1 MKKTRILCALLI
13 AVAMTIALAACA
25 APAAPAP
32 AAPAP
37 APTPEAPAPAPAPA
51 PEPPPTPVSPE
62 VPIEPDITLAGDIIL
77 GWWGN
82 PTRNAQTTQVITMF
96 NEQFPDIAVE
106 ELTVGWGDY
115 WTMLGTLAASN
126 DLPDVVQMDISTL
139 EEYVENA
146 QLLRLDSLIQSGQI
160 NLSNVPASVI
170 ELGRVGD
177 GIYAISIGQNSP
189 AMIYNATLMEELGI
203 TVPYNITVEQFVE
216 ISRQVYSERGI
227 RTNFALSDPSNP
239 LEFMVRGD
247 GLNMWQNPTPEMFL
261 PYFELIAQA
270 AEEGWGYD
278 PAHFIGR
285 AGVVDQD
292 PLVAGGAPNT
302 QSWVTFG
309 WSNGITGLQNAAPEG
324 MVLAMAHYPS
334 HNPAL
339 SNYVRASMY
348 FSISASSPNVDAAAA
363 LISFWTNSIAA
374 HTVMLGER
382 GVPASTTVVDAI
394 APNLSEVAQI
404 MFDFVALVQDAAT
417 VPYALRPAAA
427 GEINS
432 QLRLIVDE
440 VAGGVR
446 TPADAAAD
454 FAAFANNL
462 L

>member
-1 MKKTRILCALLI
+1 PPT
-13 AVAMTIALAACA
+13 
-25 APAAPAP
+25 
-32 AAPAP
+32 
-37 APTPEAPAPAPAPA
+37 PTPEPPVEI
-51 PEPPPTPVSPE
+51 PEPDPTLE
-62 VPIEPDITLAGDIIL
+62 GNITL

-82 PTRNAQTTQVITMF
+82 PTRNAQTTAVITMF
-96 NEQFPDIAVE
+96 NEFFPDIAVE

-115 WTMLGTLAASN
+115 WTMLGTLAASG

-139 EEYVENA
+139 EEYVQNA
-146 QLLRLDSLIQSGQI
+146 QLLDLTPLIESGQI
-160 NLSNVPASVI
+160 DLTNVPPAVI
-170 ELGRVGD
+170 ELGRVGT
-177 GIYAISIGQNSP
+177 GIYALSIGQNSP

-203 TVPYNITVEQFVE
+203 DVPYNITIDQFVE
-216 ISRQVYSERGI
+216 ISRQVYAERGI

-239 LEFMVRGD
+239 LEFLVRGD

-261 PYFELIAQA
+261 PWFELIAQA
-270 AEEGWGYD
+270 ADEGWGYD

-292 PLVAGGAPNT
+292 PMVAGGAPNT

-348 FSISASSPNVDAAAA
+348 FSIAANSANVDAAAA
-363 LISFWTNSIAA
+363 FISFWTNSVAA

-382 GVPASTTVVDAI
+382 GVPASAAVVDAI
-394 APNLSEVAQI
+394 APNLSPVAQI
-404 MFDFVALVQDAAT
+404 MFDFVSLVQDAAT

-432 QLRLIVDE
+432 QLRLLVDE
-440 VAGGVR
+440 VAAGIR
-446 TPADAAAD
+446 TPAEAAD
-454 FAAFANNL
+454 TFAAFASNL

>member
-1 MKKTRILCALLI
+1 
-13 AVAMTIALAACA
+13 
-25 APAAPAP
+25 
-32 AAPAP
+32 
-37 APTPEAPAPAPAPA
+37 
-51 PEPPPTPVSPE
+51 
-62 VPIEPDITLAGDIIL
+62 
-77 GWWGN
+77 
-82 PTRNAQTTQVITMF
+82 MF

-115 WTMLGTLAASN
+115 WTMLGTLAASR

-146 QLLRLDSLIQSGQI
+146 QLLRLDALIQSGQI
-160 NLSNVPASVI
+160 DLSNVPASVI

-189 AMIYNATLMEELGI
+189 AMIYNATLMQELGI
-203 TVPYNITVEQFVE
+203 TVPYNITVEQFVD
-216 ISRQVYSERGI
+216 ISRQVYAERGI

-261 PYFELIAQA
+261 PFFELIAQA

-292 PLVAGGAPNT
+292 PLVAGGAANT

-309 WSNGITGLQNAAPEG
+309 WSNGITGLQNAAPED
-324 MVLAMAHYPS
+324 MVLAMVHYPS
-334 HNPAL
+334 HNPAQ

-348 FSISASSPNVDAAAA
+348 FSIAATSDNVDAAAA
-363 LISFWTNSIAA
+363 LVSFWTNSIAA

-382 GVPASTTVVDAI
+382 GVPASEAVVDAI

-404 MFDFVALVQDAAT
+404 MFDFVSVVQDAAT

-440 VAGGVR
+440 IAGGVR

-454 FAAFANNL
+454 FAAFANSRL
-462 L
+462 